1 MTLFSWSWLVH
12 LIPWRVYFW
21 LRLTLCVPLSVPS
34 FDAVTVL
41 NEEYQRKTL
50 LTRVCATGRFE
61 IGCRKQQGRSRE
73 KTICWAARTF
83 CGMGMYSPYFM
94 EIQKPL
100 PPFIEP
106 MRREEAKT
114 FVSNQPRFQGSL
126 LPVGKEN
133 LGTRLVSN
141 LAYTRRGL
149 QNKSVTRSYR
159 CVSS

>member
-1 MTLFSWSWLVH
+1 
-12 LIPWRVYFW
+12 
-21 LRLTLCVPLSVPS
+21 
-34 FDAVTVL
+34 
-41 NEEYQRKTL
+41 
-50 LTRVCATGRFE
+50 
-61 IGCRKQQGRSRE
+61 
-73 KTICWAARTF
+73 
-83 CGMGMYSPYFM
+83 M

-106 MRREEAKT
+106 TRREEAKT

-149 QNKSVTRSYR
+149 QNKSENTIISL
-159 CVSS
+159 CVELVFKKLESR